1 MPELQGK
8 PVSDKL
14 AIYSSDNQIIKVP
27 SISLTGSAL
36 DKIQR
41 LKLGKVK
48 EDSNKSQADSLAL
61 RVRVDS
67 GGCHGFQYHFDIEEK
82 GAQQDDIVFA
92 LDGTQNT
99 NGNHKSNNTLSP
111 QVYIDAISY
120 PFLHK
125 AEIDYQDEL
134 IGSSFK
140 VIHNPNSQSECGC
153 HISFQAK

>member
-8 PVSDKL
+8 SVSDKL
-14 AIYSSDNQIIKVP
+14 TIYSSDNQIIKVP

-41 LKLGKVK
+41 LKSAKEK
-48 EDSNKSQADSLAL
+48 EDNNLQQADQLGL

-67 GGCHGFQYHFDIEEK
+67 GGCHGFQYHFDIEEQ

-92 LDGTQNT
+92 MDGTQN
-99 NGNHKSNNTLSP
+99 NIKSNNTQQP